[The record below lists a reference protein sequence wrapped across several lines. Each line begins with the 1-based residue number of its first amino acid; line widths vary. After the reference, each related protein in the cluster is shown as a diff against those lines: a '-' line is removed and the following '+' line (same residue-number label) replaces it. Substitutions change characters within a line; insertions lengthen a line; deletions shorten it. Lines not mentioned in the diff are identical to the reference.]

1 MIQKRAIKLSI
12 MNSTTP
18 ETSRPPKRHWCFT
31 TWLILAF
38 IANIYLATK
47 LGLVFGAV
55 TLIFIFALYKW
66 QKWGFY
72 GLFIIAT
79 VMFILNL
86 TNDVVFWKPSL
97 GLAAVTVLYG
107 VLNMGGDKKAWPHL
121 KW

>member
-1 MIQKRAIKLSI
+1 

-18 ETSRPPKRHWCFT
+18 ETAGPPKRHWCFT

-38 IANIYLATK
+38 IANIYLAAK
-47 LGLVFGAV
+47 LGLIFGAV
-55 TLIFIFALYKW
+55 NLIFIFALYKW
-66 QKWGFY
+66 QKWGFT

-86 TNDVVFWKPSL
+86 TNGVEFWKASS
-97 GLAAVTVLYG
+97 GLAAVAVLYG
-107 VLNMGGDKKAWPHL
+107 ILNLGGDNKAWSRL

>member
-1 MIQKRAIKLSI
+1 

-18 ETSRPPKRHWCFT
+18 ETSGPPKRHWGFT
-31 TWLILAF
+31 AWLILAF
-38 IANIYLATK
+38 IANIYLATR
-47 LGLVFGAV
+47 LDFIFSAV
-55 TLIFIFALYKW
+55 NLIFIYALYKW

-79 VMFILNL
+79 VMFALNL
-86 TNDVVFWKPSL
+86 ANDVALWKASC
-97 GLAAVTVLYG
+97 GLAAVAVLYG

>member
-1 MIQKRAIKLSI
+1 

-18 ETSRPPKRHWCFT
+18 ETSGPPQRHWSFT

-38 IANIYLATK
+38 IANIYLATR
-47 LGLVFGAV
+47 LGLIFGAV
-55 TLIFIFALYKW
+55 NIIFIFALYQW

-79 VMFILNL
+79 VMLILGL
-86 TNDVVFWKPSL
+86 TNGVAFWKASS
-97 GLAAVTVLYG
+97 GLVAVMILYG

>member
-1 MIQKRAIKLSI
+1 

-18 ETSRPPKRHWCFT
+18 ETSSPPKRHWCFT

-38 IANIYLATK
+38 IANIYLATR
-47 LGLVFGAV
+47 LGLIFGAV
-55 TLIFIFALYKW
+55 NIIFIFALYQW

-79 VMFILNL
+79 VMLILGL
-86 TNDVVFWKPSL
+86 TNGVAFWKASS
-97 GLAAVTVLYG
+97 GLVAVMILYG